1 MNQYSK
7 LEVIDKD
14 GWRNEFR
21 LEKTIVHIG
30 SDPRNDIVLEQG
42 RGGHVA
48 PLHAQL
54 ILSASQKAPADKASG
69 CQLVNLGDTDIRL
82 GLSADQTV
90 PPRAVIS
97 LTHGA
102 AFKLGEFTLIFHGDE
117 SRSDIVTSS
126 DQRVGLSMS
135 LPRTRL
141 EPNRT
146 LDGVITVSNLGD
158 RGGVQ
163 IELDLEGL
171 EPDCYDLEP
180 GPILSS
186 GAEREVFF
194 RLHHRGHKPRA
205 GDCPI
210 TIRATAPHAYPG
222 DEVIVSH
229 VVQVLP
235 FYCHKLHLVP
245 PAGVSLSLPAEEREG
260 SAVDVGLSQPQAE
273 DGRRPQDGA
282 GLPSVPGKGTGAEQA
297 FQAKLEQPARV
308 AAPPPAETGMPA
320 PTATEQASQSGV
332 DTPAAAKE
340 NWRTRLIQAFSFHRS
355 KPSSSQAVKEV
366 MPKTQSDWLPPLE
379 GRSTS
384 AAEVI
389 PQPQAEERQTE
400 TDLPAQFPPEV
411 LPAAE
416 DQAPEAAAAAP
427 VQMEDEEVTSAGP
440 PEGEVETVSLEE
452 PQAEPETELSV
463 QSPAVELPI
472 EEEQW
477 PEIEVPAPDQVADEE
492 IASIGYLREEGEAIS
507 QEEPQAEAETE
518 LPAQLPDEESPPEEE
533 QAPEAEPAA
542 TVQPE
547 DLWWTT
553 PEDPLRGT
561 AEDGLEQ
568 HVLKLKASP
577 PPEAQAVQTPIEA
590 EPPPSAED
598 WWASGAEVGRGEA
611 SDDRPVLKL
620 KASPPPE
627 TEAEQMPDEAE
638 PSPSAEDWW
647 TPPTGPLLGEP
658 AAGSGEETEERPV
671 PELKAG
677 LPSATDVEQVQ
688 ETELDTPPPE
698 T

>member
-1 MNQYSK
+1 MNQFSK

-30 SDPRNDIVLEQG
+30 SDPRNDIVLERG
-42 RGGHVA
+42 RGGNVA

-54 ILSASQKAPADKASG
+54 ILSASQRAPAVKASG

-82 GLSADQTV
+82 GLSADQTL

-117 SRSDIVTSS
+117 SPSDVLTSS
-126 DQRVGLSMS
+126 DQRVGLSVS
-135 LPRTRL
+135 LPRSQL

-146 LDGVITVSNLGD
+146 LDGVITVRNLGD

-194 RLHHRGHKPRA
+194 RLHHRGHKPPA

-222 DEVIVSH
+222 DEVIVSQ

-235 FYCHKLHLVP
+235 FYRHKLHLVP
-245 PAGVSLSLPAEEREG
+245 PAGVSPSLPAEEREE
-260 SAVDVGLSQPQAE
+260 SSVDAGLPQPQAE
-273 DGRRPQDGA
+273 DGRRPRNRA
-282 GLPSVPGKGTGAEQA
+282 GLPSVPGKGTGTGTGTV
-297 FQAKLEQPARV
+297 LEGEDWWTSTPEKDGRSEPARERR
-308 AAPPPAETGMPA
+308 AP
-320 PTATEQASQSGV
+320 
-332 DTPAAAKE
+332 
-340 NWRTRLIQAFSFHRS
+340 RI
-355 KPSSSQAVKEV
+355 
-366 MPKTQSDWLPPLE
+366 
-379 GRSTS
+379 
-384 AAEVI
+384 
-389 PQPQAEERQTE
+389 PQAE
-400 TDLPAQFPPEV
+400 LSIPP
-411 LPAAE
+411 LAPAAQGAPKAE
-416 DQAPEAAAAAP
+416 ASASSSVAPERDSPAEIVPSSPTDMAEP
-427 VQMEDEEVTSAGP
+427 
-440 PEGEVETVSLEE
+440 ETVAKAIPQLQGEE
-452 PQAEPETELSV
+452 PQAEVETELSAL
-463 QSPAVELPI
+463 SPPAELPI
-472 EEEQW
+472 DEEQA
-477 PEIEVPAPDQVADEE
+477 PETEVAAPDQMADEGVTPVD
-492 IASIGYLREEGEAIS
+492 SLQGEAEATS
-507 QEEPQAEAETE
+507 PEEQRTRTGAE
-518 LPAQLPDEESPPEEE
+518 LPAQVTAGELPIEEE

-542 TVQPE
+542 AVQPE

-553 PEDPLRGT
+553 PRDPLRGT

-577 PPEAQAVQTPIEA
+577 PPEAQAGQTPIEA
-590 EPPPSAED
+590 EPPLSAED
-598 WWASGAEVGRGEA
+598 WWVPGAEVGPGEA

-627 TEAEQMPDEAE
+627 TEAEQMPDGAG

-647 TPPTGPLLGEP
+647 TPPAGPLLGEP
-658 AAGSGEETEERPV
+658 TAGSGEESGERPV
-671 PELKAG
+671 PGLNAG
-677 LPSATDVEQVQ
+677 LLSETDVEQEQ
-688 ETELDTPPPE
+688 ETEVDSPSPE

>member
-1 MNQYSK
+1 MSQFSK

-30 SDPRNDIVLEQG
+30 SDPRNDIVLERG
-42 RGGHVA
+42 RGGNVA

-54 ILSASQKAPADKASG
+54 ILSASQRAPAVKASG

-82 GLSADQTV
+82 GLSADQTL

-117 SRSDIVTSS
+117 SPSDVLTSS
-126 DQRVGLSMS
+126 DQRVGLSIS
-135 LPRTRL
+135 LPRSQL

-146 LDGVITVSNLGD
+146 LDGVITVRNLGD

-194 RLHHRGHKPRA
+194 RLHHRGHKPPA

-210 TIRATAPHAYPG
+210 TIRASAPHAYPG
-222 DEVIVSH
+222 DEVIVSQ

-235 FYCHKLHLVP
+235 FYRHKLHLVP
-245 PAGVSLSLPAEEREG
+245 PAGVSPSLPAKEREE
-260 SAVDVGLSQPQAE
+260 SSVDAGLSQPQEEGA
-273 DGRRPQDGA
+273 RRSRDRA
-282 GLPSVPGKGTGAEQA
+282 GLPSVPGKGIGAGTGA
-297 FQAKLEQPARV
+297 
-308 AAPPPAETGMPA
+308 APEGEDWWMSPPEKDG
-320 PTATEQASQSGV
+320 
-332 DTPAAAKE
+332 
-340 NWRTRLIQAFSFHRS
+340 R
-355 KPSSSQAVKEV
+355 
-366 MPKTQSDWLPPLE
+366 PP
-379 GRSTS
+379 
-384 AAEVI
+384 
-389 PQPQAEERQTE
+389 AEERQTE

-416 DQAPEAAAAAP
+416 EQAPEAAAAAP
-427 VQMEDEEVTSAGP
+427 VQMEDEGVTSAGP
-440 PEGEVETVSLEE
+440 LEGEVEVVSLEE
-452 PQAEPETELSV
+452 PQAET
-463 QSPAVELPI
+463 
-472 EEEQW
+472 
-477 PEIEVPAPDQVADEE
+477 
-492 IASIGYLREEGEAIS
+492 R
-507 QEEPQAEAETE
+507 TE
-518 LPAQLPDEESPPEEE
+518 LPAQLPDGESPTEEE
-533 QAPEAEPAA
+533 QAPEAEPAL

-553 PEDPLRGT
+553 PGDPLRGT

-598 WWASGAEVGRGEA
+598 WWASGAEVGPGEA
-611 SDDRPVLKL
+611 PDDRPVLKL

-627 TEAEQMPDEAE
+627 TEAEQMPDGAG

-647 TPPTGPLLGEP
+647 MPPAGPLLGEP
-658 AAGSGEETEERPV
+658 TAGSGEESEERPV
-671 PELKAG
+671 PGLNAG
-677 LPSATDVEQVQ
+677 LLSETDVEQEQ
-688 ETELDTPPPE
+688 ETELTHRHPKLKDV
-698 T
+698 

>member
-1 MNQYSK
+1 MSQFSK

-30 SDPRNDIVLEQG
+30 SDPRNDIVLERG
-42 RGGHVA
+42 RGGNVA

-54 ILSASQKAPADKASG
+54 ILSASQRAPAGKASG

-82 GLSADQTV
+82 GLSADQTL

-117 SRSDIVTSS
+117 SPSDVLTSS
-126 DQRVGLSMS
+126 DQRVGLSIS
-135 LPRTRL
+135 LPRSQL

-146 LDGVITVSNLGD
+146 LDGVITVRNLGD

-194 RLHHRGHKPRA
+194 RLHHRGHKPPA

-222 DEVIVSH
+222 DEVIVSQ

-235 FYCHKLHLVP
+235 FYRHKLHLVP
-245 PAGVSLSLPAEEREG
+245 PAGVSPSLPAKEREE
-260 SAVDVGLSQPQAE
+260 SSVDAGLSQPQAE
-273 DGRRPQDGA
+273 GGMRSRDRA
-282 GLPSVPGKGTGAEQA
+282 GLPSVPGKGTG
-297 FQAKLEQPARV
+297 
-308 AAPPPAETGMPA
+308 
-320 PTATEQASQSGV
+320 V
-332 DTPAAAKE
+332 D
-340 NWRTRLIQAFSFHRS
+340 
-355 KPSSSQAVKEV
+355 
-366 MPKTQSDWLPPLE
+366 E
-379 GRSTS
+379 G
-384 AAEVI
+384 
-389 PQPQAEERQTE
+389 
-400 TDLPAQFPPEV
+400 
-411 LPAAE
+411 
-416 DQAPEAAAAAP
+416 
-427 VQMEDEEVTSAGP
+427 VTSAGP
-440 PEGEVETVSLEE
+440 LEGEVEAVSLEE

-472 EEEQW
+472 EEEQS
-477 PEIEVPAPDQVADEE
+477 PEIEVPAPDQMAYEGVT
-492 IASIGYLREEGEAIS
+492 SIGCLREEGEATS
-507 QEEPQAEAETE
+507 QEEPQAETRTE
-518 LPAQLPDEESPPEEE
+518 LPAQLPDGESPTEEE
-533 QAPEAEPAA
+533 QAPEAEPAL

-553 PEDPLRGT
+553 PGDPLRGT

-598 WWASGAEVGRGEA
+598 WWASGAAVGPGEA
-611 SDDRPVLKL
+611 PDDRPVLKL

-627 TEAEQMPDEAE
+627 TEAEPMPDGAG

-647 TPPTGPLLGEP
+647 TPPAGPLLGEP
-658 AAGSGEETEERPV
+658 TAGLGKESEERPV
-671 PELKAG
+671 PGLNAG
-677 LPSATDVEQVQ
+677 LLSETDVEQEQ
-688 ETELDTPPPE
+688 ETEVDSPSPE